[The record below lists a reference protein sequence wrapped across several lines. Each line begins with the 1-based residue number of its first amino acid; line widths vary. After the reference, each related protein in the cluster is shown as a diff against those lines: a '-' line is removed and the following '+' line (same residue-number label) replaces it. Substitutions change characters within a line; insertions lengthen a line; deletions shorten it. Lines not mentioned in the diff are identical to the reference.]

1 MLIKILGTRG
11 EIEAS
16 KPYHS
21 RHSGVL
27 IDKNILFDVGEKEYL
42 KLKPEYIF
50 ITHLHPDH
58 AFFLRNHEDL
68 EREYFYPG
76 NFKNK
81 KKIADYRIWPIP
93 THHSIKVDSQAY
105 LIQKDSKR
113 LLYTGDLVW
122 IDKKYHHFIED
133 LDVVITEG
141 SFIRKGGMIRKDKKT
156 NQIYGHQGIPG
167 LIKLLGKFTKR
178 IVFMHFGSWFYK
190 DIPTARKRISNL
202 SDEIELVA
210 AYDGYEFRV

>member
-27 IDKNILFDVGEKEYL
+27 IDNTFLFDVGEKEYL
-42 KLKPEYIF
+42 QLKPEYIF

-58 AFFLRNHEDL
+58 AFFMRNQKDL

-81 KKIADYRIWPIP
+81 KKFGEYLICPIP

-105 LIQKDSKR
+105 LVQKNGKR

-122 IDKKYHHFIED
+122 IDKKYHPLIEG

-141 SFIRKGGMIRKDKKT
+141 SFIKKGGMIRKDKKT
-156 NQIYGHQGIPG
+156 NQIYGHKDIPG
-167 LIKLLGKFTKR
+167 LVNLLAKFTKQ
-178 IVFMHFGSWFYK
+178 IVFMHFGSWFFK
-190 DIPTARKRISNL
+190 DVPAARKKINKLSN
-202 SDEIELVA
+202 EIELVV
-210 AYDGYEFRV
+210 AYDGYEFRI